1 MLINIITVLKIF
13 IIFIYCMYQNRGKKE
28 TAKDHLLMRARL
40 SLGLLFL
47 LMSTQ
52 DIHDTNRL

>member
-1 MLINIITVLKIF
+1 MIYQMLLNIITVLKF
-13 IIFIYCMYQNRGKKE
+13 FIYCMYQNRGKKE
-28 TAKDHLLMRARL
+28 TARDHLLMRARL

-52 DIHDTNRL
+52 DIHGTNR